1 MRMHSRSPRALIDT
15 PPAWLALCIALAWA
29 QARWL
34 PVWPAPAPWPGAA
47 VIAAGIALFLWAGVQ
62 FRRHRT
68 SIVPRETP
76 AALLTAGPYAFS
88 RNPVYLADALVLAG
102 LVLRWDLAALPL
114 VAVFMALITARF
126 IRGEEA
132 LCRAAFGTAWDG
144 YAARTRR
151 WL

>member
-1 MRMHSRSPRALIDT
+1 MDSRSPRALIDT
-15 PPAWLALCIALAWA
+15 PPVWLALCILLAWM

-47 VIAAGIALFLWAGVQ
+47 MVAAGAGLFLWAGVQ
-62 FRRHRT
+62 FRRHHT

-76 AALLTAGPYAFS
+76 AALLTTGPYAFS
-88 RNPVYLADALVLAG
+88 RNPIYLADALILTG
-102 LVLRWDLAALPL
+102 LVLRWDAGALPL
-114 VAVFMALITARF
+114 VPAFVALITRRF
-126 IRGEEA
+126 IHGEEA
-132 LCRAAFGTAWDG
+132 VCRAAFGADWAA